1 MTDLH
6 VMAALAGSA
15 AAAAASLSAP
25 SVRAALAIGEAEP
38 WRWVVR
44 SDAIDLY
51 ADRSRR
57 PAKMDPDGRL
67 MLMSSGG
74 ALHRARVA
82 LAADG
87 VGAKVTLL
95 PDNDADHLATV
106 TATGRVEVTEEAK
119 ALYAVTGQRHNEFDR
134 IADTPPPKESVD
146 ELVAV
151 AASEGVGMLLL
162 EPREIM
168 ELASATLIT
177 PKVRER
183 VSRERSNAFAVL
195 YGEDDTPEYWL
206 RAGQAF
212 SAVWL
217 TAMRLGL
224 SVVPSSAV
232 VQLPGSREVMR
243 RLLGNRG
250 TPYLALRLGVTMPA
264 SPIPEPSR
272 ARANEPATAGP
283 RIRTVRPGAPR
294 RG

>member
-1 MTDLH
+1 
-6 VMAALAGSA
+6 MAALAGSA

-51 ADRSRR
+51 ADRGRR

-67 MLMSSGG
+67 LLMSAGG
-74 ALHRARVA
+74 ALHRARLA

-119 ALYAVTGQRHNEFDR
+119 ALYAVTGQRHTEFDR
-134 IADTPPPKESVD
+134 IADTPPPREAVE
-146 ELVAV
+146 ELVAA

-162 EPREIM
+162 NAEQNM

-183 VSRERSNAFAVL
+183 IGRERSNAFAVL
-195 YGEDDTPEYWL
+195 YGDDENPENWL

-243 RLLGNRG
+243 RLLADLGP
-250 TPYLALRLGVTMPA
+250 PYLALRLGVTIPA
-264 SPIPEPSR
+264 SPTPEPAGARGGSTVSR
-272 ARANEPATAGP
+272 R
-283 RIRTVRPGAPR
+283 
-294 RG
+294 